1 MPETEEALTRTA
13 YNVVADVYADHFR
26 TTEGE
31 QPIDLAMINHF
42 VALLHEPR
50 VVLDAGCGAGR
61 MLPYLA
67 GLGCHP
73 EGIDLSPNMV
83 RRARA
88 DHPAFTVAVG
98 SLTHLPYAEEVFDG
112 VFSWYSTIH
121 NPDEDLEVMVAEMAR
136 VLRPEGVLLLGFQV
150 GDGMRRVGRG
160 YAARGYDVV
169 MNRYH
174 RSVESLT
181 ALLEEHGL
189 TVSAQLERSPVG
201 SEEDAQAVIIAQRSQ
216 PA

>member
-1 MPETEEALTRTA
+1 MPEAEEALTRTS

-31 QPIDLAMINHF
+31 QPIDLATIDHF

-67 GLGCHP
+67 GRGCHA

-88 DHPAFTVAVG
+88 DHPDFTVAEEF
-98 SLTHLPYAEEVFDG
+98 LYARKWDSEAERAAALKTWNRHYNYHRPHGAHDG
-112 VFSWYSTIH
+112 QPPASAT
-121 NPDEDLEVMVAEMAR
+121 PAR
-136 VLRPEGVLLLGFQV
+136 VNN
-150 GDGMRRVGRG
+150 
-160 YAARGYDVV
+160 V
-169 MNRYH
+169 MASY
-174 RSVESLT
+174 T
-181 ALLEEHGL
+181 
-189 TVSAQLERSPVG
+189 
-201 SEEDAQAVIIAQRSQ
+201 
-216 PA
+216 

>member
-1 MPETEEALTRTA
+1 MPEAEEALTRTS

-31 QPIDLAMINHF
+31 QPIDLATIDHF

-67 GLGCHP
+67 GRGCHA

-88 DHPAFTVAVG
+88 DHPDFTVAEEFLCPASSSWQDFLGFECRGGGVG
-98 SLTHLPYAEEVFDG
+98 QAQVH
-112 VFSWYSTIH
+112 
-121 NPDEDLEVMVAEMAR
+121 
-136 VLRPEGVLLLGFQV
+136 LLG
-150 GDGMRRVGRG
+150 
-160 YAARGYDVV
+160 
-169 MNRYH
+169 
-174 RSVESLT
+174 
-181 ALLEEHGL
+181 
-189 TVSAQLERSPVG
+189 PV
-201 SEEDAQAVIIAQRSQ
+201 
-216 PA
+216 P